1 MEEAGGGD
9 IGYLHLRAMGTGNIA
24 EWARGF
30 YPVFNRSGLI
40 LDVRHNRGGNIDSW
54 IIEKLLRKA
63 WAAWSDRVGKPT
75 TTNMQYAFRGHL
87 IVLCDAWT
95 ASDGEALLE
104 GIRRLDLAP
113 IMGIRTW
120 GGGIW
125 LTSSN
130 RLVDGGIA
138 TAAEFGLFGPD
149 GVWVVE
155 GDGITPDIEV
165 DNLPHATFAGEDA
178 QLDAAIEYLKKKIA
192 DEPIPPLAVPPAKDL
207 GLKPKAGGSAG

>member
-1 MEEAGGGD
+1 M
-9 IGYLHLRAMGTGNIA
+9 
-24 EWARGF
+24 
-30 YPVFNRSGLI
+30 
-40 LDVRHNRGGNIDSW
+40 RHNRGGNIDSW

-63 WAAWSDRVGKPT
+63 WAEWSDRVGKPI
-75 TTNMQYAFRGHL
+75 TTNMQYAFRGHV

-95 ASDGEALLE
+95 ASDGEALSE

-138 TAAEFGLFGPD
+138 TA
-149 GVWVVE
+149 
-155 GDGITPDIEV
+155 
-165 DNLPHATFAGEDA
+165 
-178 QLDAAIEYLKKKIA
+178 
-192 DEPIPPLAVPPAKDL
+192 DEPILPLAAPPAKDL
-207 GLKPKAGGSAG
+207 GLRPKVGGSAG